1 METNNNM
8 QNDNVSEPRPVR
20 APGFANTS
28 SGAGGAS
35 PSRGADMGDISMGA
49 NEGLNKPKKSSSAM
63 IGMIVFALIAA
74 CGIGFGVWAML
85 DGNSR
90 VQKKDEQVA
99 ELNNQVES
107 LQQEKNDLSE
117 RIDELE
123 NSHSEAQ
130 ADIVQ
135 NQEDIAEVQEQLAE
149 EQKQEESGYRVE
161 SIGQCVADGGTVAS
175 SVFILKCEATTSQG
189 AGKFV
194 YNSQDNVLRFVL
206 GQ

>member
-1 METNNNM
+1 METNNNT

-20 APGFANTS
+20 APGFANREV
-28 SGAGGAS
+28 AGGDTS
-35 PSRGADMGDISMGA
+35 GRVMPVSGGNDVVFQD
-49 NEGLNKPKKSSSAM
+49 KPKKNHGM
-63 IGMIVFALIAA
+63 LYGMILLAILAA
-74 CGIGFGVWAML
+74 GGIGFGVWAML

-123 NSHSEAQ
+123 NSHLEAQ